1 MNKSSVLL
9 LLASLIALS
18 TCTRPNGQLVE
29 FYFQPNQPTTI
40 LVEEAPLH
48 YKYAPKRIDTL
59 TPRSENTLF
68 FVNENT
74 LPKVVTITFNEG
86 SFPLYL
92 DGKTNLK
99 ITLNRANTDSL
110 FTIEGYPKG
119 LQELYYSLKNS
130 EKSMQEALLRDKPLF
145 AKGEN
150 SAYLRILD
158 DIQSNRKSILMG
170 TPLEFMYWSALGDWL
185 VARLEWMNRSKMPLN
200 KRDEVRKSVMEAARS
215 TEFFSL
221 KSLESQ
227 RAGIRDFTN
236 AWAHSFGIADSVRT
250 IYGQETSIYDINRLA
265 YNALN
270 IKRLEVL
277 RFVEEDKAQAFA
289 EMYLAAERLG
299 EAPFE
304 EATKSM
310 IQFVQKWTDSY
321 PEYTDFITSFYN
333 QMKKVQPGEP
343 ALDFAFP
350 NVEGDT
356 VRLSDFK
363 GKYVFLDFWAS
374 WCSPCLEEFPDMA
387 ELYKRLDTNEIEF
400 VGIGLDE
407 SYETWNSSINRFP
420 MPWVQLYGGKE
431 FENPLFKAYRGGGI
445 PLVVLLSPDGKILR
459 FDDVKASLNLPEVLK
474 SYGLTVK
481 TAK

>member
-1 MNKSSVLL
+1 MNNSSFLFLFSSVLIL
-9 LLASLIALS
+9 NHCS
-18 TCTRPNGQLVE
+18 RPQGQLIE

-59 TPRSENTLF
+59 KPRSESTMF
-68 FVNENT
+68 FVNENA
-74 LPKVVTITFNEG
+74 LPKVVTITLHEG

-99 ITLNRANTDSL
+99 ITINRAKPDSL
-110 FTIEGYPKG
+110 FVVDGYPKG
-119 LQELYYSLKNS
+119 LQELYYNLKNS
-130 EKSMQEALLRDKPLF
+130 EKSMQEALLREKTKF
-145 AKGEN
+145 NKGEQN
-150 SAYLRILD
+150 AYLRILD
-158 DIQSNRKSILMG
+158 DIQSNRKSLLYG
-170 TPLEFMYWSALGDWL
+170 TPLEFMYWSALGEWL

-200 KRDEVRKSVMEAARS
+200 ERDEIRKSVMQTARS
-215 TEFFSL
+215 TNFFSL

-236 AWAHSFGIADSVRT
+236 AWAHSFGIADSVRS

-270 IKRLEVL
+270 KKRLEVL
-277 RFVEEDKAQAFA
+277 LYVEEDKAQAFA
-289 EMYLAAERLG
+289 EMYLAAERIG

-310 IQFVQKWTDSY
+310 IQFVQKWMDSY
-321 PEYTDFITSFYN
+321 PEYTDFIISFYN

-350 NVEGDT
+350 NVDGDT
-356 VRLSDFK
+356 VRLADFK

-374 WCSPCLEEFPDMA
+374 WCSPCLEEFPHMA
-387 ELYKRLDTNEIEF
+387 QLYNQLDNNEIEF
-400 VGIGLDE
+400 VSIGLDE
-407 SYETWNSSINRFP
+407 SFETWNLSIQRFSL
-420 MPWVQLYGGKE
+420 PWVQLYGGKE

-445 PLVVLLSPDGKILR
+445 PLVVLIGPDGKILR
-459 FDDVKASLNLPEVLK
+459 FDDVKASLNLSEVLK

-481 TAK
+481 TAN